1 MRAIQKP
8 SLTLRIGI
16 GKLVGFVIGIL
27 GVGLFSMIG
36 VPPSWAFG
44 CGFVLWYATI
54 GAIVGIYGVYSHH
67 PILKFPLPWWLR
79 SSIIGGWMNFVL
91 ALFIYED
98 LTRLFGQLVGSA
110 SVTAASIGFMIEGAV
125 VGLLIG
131 WIATALGGEGPGT
144 VLQE

>member
-1 MRAIQKP
+1 MQAIQKP

-16 GKLVGFVIGIL
+16 GKLVGLIIGML
-27 GVGLFSMIG
+27 GVGLISVIG
-36 VPPSWAFG
+36 VPLSWAFG
-44 CGFVLWYATI
+44 WGFVLWYATI

-91 ALFIYED
+91 VLFISDD
-98 LTRLFGQLVGSA
+98 LMRFFGQLVGSA